1 MAKETNTMAIFYG
14 ITPRRLSKLL
24 EEVGN
29 ENYPHQDE
37 NSASYELGHTSY
49 SCDTEK
55 RFIKN
60 YLKDLVLKER
70 LKEGKKKL
78 KVK

>member
-1 MAKETNTMAIFYG
+1 MAKVTNTMAIFYG

-55 RFIKN
+55 KFIKI
-60 YLKDLVLKER
+60 YLKEMQMLVNK
-70 LKEGKKKL
+70 
-78 KVK
+78 

>member
-55 RFIKN
+55 KFIKI
-60 YLKDLVLKER
+60 YLKEMQMLVN
-70 LKEGKKKL
+70 KKL
-78 KVK
+78 NNKQ